1 MEALSF
7 EWLLAIGIILI
18 GLEALIFSFFL
29 FPIGLGFLIVAFLE
43 LWVVKYDSL
52 FSQMA
57 TGFVLGLIITLLFR
71 KTFIKLLGKSSS
83 DKEELIHVSGI
94 GTIDG
99 KQIKFEGTYWNT
111 DDDLSLYKDGDKV
124 NIKIV
129 KNRAVISP
137 K

>member
-29 FPIGLGFLIVAFLE
+29 FPIGLGFLVVAFLE
-43 LWVVKYDSL
+43 LWFLDFESL
-52 FSQMA
+52 FTQVA
-57 TGFVLGLIITLLFR
+57 TVLVLGLVITLVFR
-71 KTFIKLLGKSSS
+71 KKFIKLLGKSSS
-83 DKEELIHVSGI
+83 SVEERVHSGGI

-111 DDDLSLYKDGDKV
+111 DNDLSTYKNGDRV

-129 KNRAVISP
+129 KNRAVIET
-137 K
+137 

>member
-43 LWVVKYDSL
+43 LWVVEYDSL

-124 NIKIV
+124 NIKII

>member
-18 GLEALIFSFFL
+18 GLEALVFSFFL

-43 LWVVKYDSL
+43 LWILEYNSL

-71 KTFIKLLGKSSS
+71 KTFINLLGKSSS
-83 DKEELIHVSGI
+83 DKEDQIHTSGI

-111 DDDLSLYKDGDKV
+111 DDNLSAYKNGDKV
-124 NIKIV
+124 NIEIV
-129 KNRAVISP
+129 KNRAVISS

>member
-7 EWLLAIGIILI
+7 EWLVAIGILLI
-18 GLEALIFSFFL
+18 GLEALLFSFFL
-29 FPIGLGFLIVAFLE
+29 FPIGLGFLAVAFLE
-43 LWVVKYDSL
+43 LWVIDYDSL
-52 FSQMA
+52 FSQVA
-57 TGFVLGLIITLLFR
+57 TGLVLGLIITFVFR

-83 DKEELIHVSGI
+83 DKEDQIHTSGI

-111 DDDLSLYKDGDKV
+111 DDDLSPYKDGDRV
-124 NIKIV
+124 NIEIV
-129 KNRAVISP
+129 KNRAVISS

>member
-7 EWLLAIGIILI
+7 EWLLAIGILMI

-43 LWVVKYDSL
+43 LWILDYDSL

-57 TGFVLGLIITLLFR
+57 TGLVLGLLITLLFR
-71 KTFIKLLGKSSS
+71 KMFIKLLGKSGN
-83 DKEELIHVSGI
+83 DKEEQIHTSGI
-94 GTIDG
+94 GIIDG

-111 DDDLSLYKDGDKV
+111 DDDLSPYKDGDRV
-124 NIKIV
+124 NIEII
-129 KNRAVISP
+129 KNRAVISS